1 MCAHLM
7 HQVRTRDELAAIR
20 EQNVMLRDMLGA
32 GNVHA
37 QVTGVCHRT
46 FKGGLCL
53 YAPIVHRVRAS
64 PRRLLGPS
72 GAVIR
77 THWRTLSMI

>member
-1 MCAHLM
+1 MRQDIMTEIAGGVLLAGQLM
-7 HQVRTRDELAAIR
+7 RQVRTRDELAAIR

-32 GNVHA
+32 GIVHA

-53 YAPIVHRVRAS
+53 HAPV
-64 PRRLLGPS
+64 
-72 GAVIR
+72 
-77 THWRTLSMI
+77 

>member
-37 QVTGVCHRT
+37 QRIGVCHHT
-46 FKGGLCL
+46 FKCGLCL
-53 YAPIVHRVRAS
+53 YLPLVHRVRAS

-72 GAVIR
+72 EAVIR
-77 THWRTLSMI
+77 TRWHTLCMM

>member
-1 MCAHLM
+1 M

-64 PRRLLGPS
+64 PRNYWVLQGQSFART
-72 GAVIR
+72 GA
-77 THWRTLSMI
+77 HYA

>member
-53 YAPIVHRVRAS
+53 HAPV
-64 PRRLLGPS
+64 
-72 GAVIR
+72 
-77 THWRTLSMI
+77 